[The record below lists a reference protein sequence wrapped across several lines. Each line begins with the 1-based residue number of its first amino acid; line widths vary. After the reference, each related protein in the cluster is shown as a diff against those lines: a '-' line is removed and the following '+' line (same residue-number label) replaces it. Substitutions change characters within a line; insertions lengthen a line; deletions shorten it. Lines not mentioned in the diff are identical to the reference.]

1 MNLKRKIQLF
11 ITLLMIG
18 IVVIINGVIYYL
30 YANHLT
36 TNEIERV
43 QAEAE
48 NIREAMAQ
56 NDNSHLNYQPL
67 LQAFLPQDGII
78 RIIQEDGVVAYSVA
92 KSPDFSDLPFSFVKQ
107 DTIERTTFEDIPF
120 VQASLP
126 IIWEDG
132 SIVTLQLSVAL
143 YSIDEAIESLR
154 FVLLITIVVSIIPA
168 LLSGS
173 FLANYLIKPIRKL
186 TEGMHNN
193 PINGK
198 WKRID
203 IERKSKDEINDLQD
217 EYNKMIDR
225 IEENIGKQQQFVSD
239 ASHELRTPLS
249 VIRSYTEL
257 LKRRVEEK
265 PELLHEGTDTILRE
279 TDRMKA
285 LIEQMLSLAK
295 NEHENLNLTSFDAVG
310 ALQGVIHSITAV
322 YDREIQ
328 LQVKERPIMIFADNA
343 KLQQALYILID
354 NACKYSDREVVTTI
368 MKEKDTIIIS
378 VKDFGEG
385 IDSEDLA
392 HIFDRFY
399 RVDKARSRKTGGT
412 GLGLSIC
419 KQIVEIHGGNI
430 TVESKKN
437 EGTEF
442 MITLPNESD
451 M

>member
-18 IVVIINGVIYYL
+18 IVVIINAVIYLL

-36 TNEIERV
+36 TNEVDRV
-43 QAEAE
+43 RTEAE

-56 NDNSHLNYQPL
+56 NSDSNFDYQAL
-67 LQAFLPQDGII
+67 LQAFLPPDGII
-78 RIIQEDGVVAYSVA
+78 RIIQEDGGVSYSVA
-92 KSPDFSDLPFSFVKQ
+92 KSPDFSDLPIDFVQQ
-107 DTIERTTFEDIPF
+107 DTIERIDYQNTPF
-120 VQASLP
+120 AQASLP
-126 IIWEDG
+126 VIWEDG

-154 FVLLITIVVSIIPA
+154 FVLLITIIVSIIPA

-198 WKRID
+198 WERID
-203 IERKSKDEINDLQD
+203 IQRKNKDELNDLQD

-249 VIRSYTEL
+249 VIKSYAEL

-279 TDRMKA
+279 TDRMKT

-310 ALQGVIHSITAV
+310 ALQSVIQSITAV
-322 YDREIQ
+322 YSREIQ
-328 LQVKERPIMIFADNA
+328 LHVKERPIMVFADNE

-368 MKEKDTIIIS
+368 TKGKNTILIS

-419 KQIVEIHGGNI
+419 KQIVEVHGGNI

-442 MITLPNESD
+442 MITLPNE
-451 M
+451 

>member
-48 NIREAMAQ
+48 SIREAMAQ

-173 FLANYLIKPIRKL
+173 FLANYLIKPIRQL

-198 WKRID
+198 WERID
-203 IERKSKDEINDLQD
+203 IQRKNKDEFNDLQD

-343 KLQQALYILID
+343 K
-354 NACKYSDREVVTTI
+354 
-368 MKEKDTIIIS
+368 
-378 VKDFGEG
+378 
-385 IDSEDLA
+385 
-392 HIFDRFY
+392 
-399 RVDKARSRKTGGT
+399 
-412 GLGLSIC
+412 
-419 KQIVEIHGGNI
+419 
-430 TVESKKN
+430 
-437 EGTEF
+437 
-442 MITLPNESD
+442 
-451 M
+451 